1 MPDSALATRS
11 LTEKLE
17 ASRVASLAL
26 ATATPALKN
35 RALEAIAVS
44 VEQNVGRIVLANE
57 LDLANG
63 RDNLLST
70 GMLDR
75 LRLDPQRLSGLAAA
89 VRDVAALVDPV
100 GENVR
105 GQTLPNGLKLS
116 EVRVPFGV
124 VGVMEGAAVGVG
136 EGAAGR

>member
-1 MPDSALATRS
+1 MPDSVLATRS
-11 LTEKLE
+11 LTGRLE

-26 ATATPALKN
+26 VTATSALKN
-35 RALEAIAVS
+35 RALEAIAS
-44 VEQNVGRIVLANE
+44 GIERNVDRIIPANG

-63 RDNLLST
+63 RDNDVSA

-124 VGVMEGAAVGVG
+124 VGVIY
-136 EGAAGR
+136 